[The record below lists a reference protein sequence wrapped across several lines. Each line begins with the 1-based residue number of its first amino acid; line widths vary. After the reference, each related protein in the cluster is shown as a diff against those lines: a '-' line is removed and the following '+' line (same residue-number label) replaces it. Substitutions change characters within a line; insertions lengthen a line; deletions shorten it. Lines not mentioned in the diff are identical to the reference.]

1 MSEEN
6 TFEKKME
13 RLEKIV
19 NELEDGEH
27 GIEET
32 LKLFQ
37 EGVKLGKEC
46 RKILNDV
53 ELRVNK
59 VLGIDEEGE
68 VLTENFDDNV

>member
-1 MSEEN
+1 MQEEN

-37 EGVKLGKEC
+37 EGVKLGEEC

-59 VLGIDEEGE
+59 VLGIAENGE
-68 VLTENFDDNV
+68 ILTENFDDDV